1 MAVYGHNY
9 ILQNQY
15 TTFNILM
22 ASKKEIKQAQAQS
35 TPKVNTTN
43 NKGGGKN
50 NSPNWSSRAWIIA
63 LLLVL
68 TITFVAFIPALN
80 NEFNNWDDDR
90 YVTDNTLLT
99 DLSSS
104 AIKDIFTTPV
114 NAVYCPLVVL
124 SFAVEKQLFGLN
136 PLPFHLNNILLH
148 LMCVA
153 LVFWLMRL
161 LKLRLEAAF
170 LVALLFGIHTMRV
183 ESVAWVTERKDVLF
197 GVFYLASMV
206 LYVLSRERPEK
217 RNAYLIAS
225 ILLFIPALFSKI
237 QAVTLPLSLLCIDY
251 LRGNI
256 TNIKSFIG
264 ESLKKTPYF
273 LLSLAIGAL
282 GIYFLK
288 EANLIDVSNTFPAYY
303 RPFFGAYTLIVYI
316 AKFILPLPQFLAAC
330 YPYPAGLSTLHY
342 LSPILL
348 IPIVV
353 GVFLSTKYTRIIMF
367 GFLFFLVNVMFVIQ
381 IVGAG
386 QAYLAD
392 RFTYMPYLGLFM
404 IWGYALQYVLDQKRS
419 FTTLTIA
426 GFGAYSLLLFAFT
439 YQRNDIW
446 QNSEVLWTDVIS
458 KYASVDVAFNNRGN
472 YYKEKGET
480 QKALADFSEV
490 LRIKPNNHDVFTNRG
505 NLYFNANDIDK
516 AFVDYEKVISILEPM
531 GQLDKDKTESLGKAY
546 NNRGSCKFRRNQI
559 EEAFKDYNK
568 ALELYP
574 KYPDAYLNRAVYFA
588 VTNQHDK
595 AASDFSVYLT
605 SKKENAQAYN
615 WRAISYNKIGKYN
628 EALQDLNT
636 AIGMKPNNGEYFYNR
651 SLAYNG
657 LGNTAQA
664 QADVQKATELGY
676 QIPK

>member
-1 MAVYGHNY
+1 
-9 ILQNQY
+9 
-15 TTFNILM
+15 M
-22 ASKKEIKQAQAQS
+22 ASKKETKQAQAQA
-35 TPKVNTTN
+35 TPKSNVAN
-43 NKGGGKN
+43 NKQAASKD
-50 NSPNWSSRAWIIA
+50 WSSRAWLMG

-68 TITFVAFIPALN
+68 AITFVAFIPALN

-99 DLSSS
+99 DLSGK
-104 AIKDIFTTPV
+104 AIVDIFTTPV

-136 PLPFHLNNILLH
+136 PLPFHINNVLLH

-183 ESVAWVTERKDVLF
+183 ESVTWVTERKDVLF

-206 LYVLSRERPEK
+206 LYVLSQERPQK
-217 RNAYLIAS
+217 RTTYLIAS

-237 QAVTLPLSLLCIDY
+237 QAVALPLSLLCIDY
-251 LRGNI
+251 LRGNVSNFKSLI
-256 TNIKSFIG
+256 T
-264 ESLKKTPYF
+264 ESLKKAPYF
-273 LLSLAIGAL
+273 ALSLAVGLL

-288 EANLIDVSNTFPAYY
+288 EAKLIDVSNTFPAYY
-303 RPFFGAYTLIVYI
+303 RPFFGAYTLIVYL

-330 YPYPAGLSTLHY
+330 YPYPAELSTLHY

-353 GVFLSTKYTRIIMF
+353 GIYLSTKYTRAVLF
-367 GFLFFLVNVMFVIQ
+367 GFMFFFVNVVFVIQ

-392 RFTYMPYLGLFM
+392 RFTYIPYLGLFM
-404 IWGYALQYVLDQKRS
+404 IWGYGLQYLFDEKRAS
-419 FTTLTIA
+419 TGIAMA
-426 GFGAYSLLLFAFT
+426 GFGIYSLLLFAFT
-439 YQRNDIW
+439 YQRNDVW

-458 KYASVDVAFNNRGN
+458 KYANVDVAFNNRGN
-472 YYKEKGET
+472 YYKEKGEI
-480 QKALADFSEV
+480 QKALADFGEV

-505 NLYFNANDIDK
+505 NLYFNANEIDK
-516 AFVDYEKVISILEPM
+516 ALADYEKVIEINPS
-531 GQLDKDKTESLGKAY
+531 DKESLGKAY
-546 NNRGSCKFRRNQI
+546 NNRGSCKFRKN
-559 EEAFKDYNK
+559 EVEAAFADYNK

-588 VTNQHDK
+588 VTNQHEK
-595 AASDFSVYLT
+595 AASDFTEYLS
-605 SKKENAQAYN
+605 SKKENPQGYN
-615 WRAISYNKIGKYN
+615 WRGISYNKIGKYT
-628 EALQDLNT
+628 EALQDFNT
-636 AIGMKPNNGEYFYNR
+636 AIEMKPNNGEYYYNR
-651 SLAYNG
+651 SVSYNG
-657 LGNTAQA
+657 LGNAAQA
-664 QADVQKATELGY
+664 QADAQKATELGY
-676 QIPK
+676 QAPK